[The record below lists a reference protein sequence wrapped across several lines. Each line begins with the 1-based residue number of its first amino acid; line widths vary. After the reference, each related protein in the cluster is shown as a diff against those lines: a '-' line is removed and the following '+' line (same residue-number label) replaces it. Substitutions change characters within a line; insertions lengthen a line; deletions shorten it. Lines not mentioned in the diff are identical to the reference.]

1 MKFPILVLLG
11 TVAWA
16 RGAFAEEGQPTP
28 PDRIDL
34 DTRPAG
40 RPFASMVEV
49 APSDGALRP
58 VPALLERDRFAE
70 RFATEIP
77 LGRRLSLYGETI
89 IAQQVGSPDVHG
101 AAAQVG
107 ANLRLGNAGPV
118 ALAVQGGFLREL
130 AGDPGGFVQATVT
143 YDRGRLRLAALGHV
157 ECMGGT
163 HRDPVDVYAVA
174 AASVRLA
181 APLRLGIS
189 YVAQDLEE
197 AVDDEHAEGGVRNY
211 VGPDIAIS
219 LDRERVT
226 LTAGAAFGL
235 ANGQTTPGTLARAGI
250 SFLY

>member
-16 RGAFAEEGQPTP
+16 RGAFAEEGHTP

-40 RPFASMVEV
+40 RPFSSIVEV

-58 VPALLERDRFAE
+58 VPQMLERDRFAE
-70 RFATEIP
+70 RFGTEIP
-77 LGRRLSLYGETI
+77 LTRRLSVFGETI
-89 IAQQVGSPDVHG
+89 IAQRMGTPDVHG
-101 AAAQVG
+101 AAAQIG
-107 ANLRLGNAGPV
+107 ANLALGSAGPV

-130 AGDPGGFVQATVT
+130 GGDAGGFVQATAT

-157 ECMGGT
+157 ECMGGSN
-163 HRDPVDVYAVA
+163 RDPVDVYAVA
-174 AASVRLA
+174 AASVRLTE
-181 APLRLGIS
+181 PLRLGIS

-197 AVDDEHAEGGVRNY
+197 AVDNERAEGGIRNY

-235 ANGQTTPGTLARAGI
+235 ALGQAAPGTLARAGI